1 MIIPTI
7 HTIHYHASV
16 FLHPTKF
23 DPSRFVAT
31 ENTKVPSPKDWR
43 SFERGPRAC
52 PGRDLAM
59 DELRIILLLTAR
71 EFEFECAGVEVESR
85 SAAQGK
91 RAQYTDLDL
100 VMGDLAFQEM
110 GFSAK
115 ARGGT
120 MMRVK
125 RHSARSS

>member
-7 HTIHYHASV
+7 HTIHYDASV
-16 FLHPTKF
+16 FPHPTKF
-23 DPSRFVAT
+23 DPTRFVAT

-43 SFERGPRAC
+43 PFERGPRVC

-85 SAAQGK
+85 RTTQ
-91 RAQYTDLDL
+91 RAQHTDLDL
-100 VMGDLAFQEM
+100 LMGDLAFQEM

-125 RHSARSS
+125 RSTLES